1 MNAPEEQD
9 SISGKAYDLKLAL
22 RLWRFLRPHR
32 KIFFLS
38 LLLLPVHQGFN
49 LAQPL
54 LLKIGI
60 DAVSA
65 GDGLTLMTTGLLFAG
80 ALAAEAGAFF
90 FQYYLSM
97 KVAQRCLADLR
108 VELFS
113 HVQRLPMSYFDRNPV
128 GRLMTRMTTDVEVLQ
143 EMFAAGAMNLVADL
157 VLIAAIVA
165 IMLSLHVEMAL
176 VSLALIPFLLL
187 GINVFRLKARQTYRL
202 IRTRIARVN
211 AYLGEAIPGMAV
223 IQLFNRQERSFEEF
237 DDLNRS
243 HRDAIRRSNVYEA
256 SLFSMV
262 EAAGSL
268 SIALLLWY
276 GGGEV
281 LQGVVGI
288 GTFVAFSEYIRR
300 LFVPLRDF
308 SNKYAVIQAAMTAAE
323 RIFEL
328 LDTAPEKSGGSA
340 EPVAATAPAAVP
352 VPAPEPAAA
361 PATDAAATVLT
372 GAPGA
377 DGVPAPN
384 PVPTATVPAGAARV
398 DSAPATN
405 PALTAGG
412 NASSAVR
419 PGAVSAAVVEPDHP
433 DRAAVEFDD
442 VWFSYRPN
450 DPVLK
455 GVSFRIEPGERVA
468 VIGATGSGKTT
479 TIKLMSRLYD
489 VDSGAVRVGG
499 RDVREWE
506 LDGLRRHMGT
516 VLQDVFLFSG
526 DILSNLKLGNESIPE
541 ERIRAAVRSAN
552 AEGFIRRMPG
562 GLRAAVRERG
572 NNLSAGQRQL
582 LALVRMFVLDPEILV
597 LDEATSSVDTETEFL
612 VQGAFEKIMANRTC
626 LVIAHRLS
634 TIRKADRILVF
645 HRGVI
650 REMGSHAELMEKGGV
665 YYRLHQLQF
674 QGEGNGGAEVERA
687 RVPFEE

>member
-1 MNAPEEQD
+1 MNAREDQEN
-9 SISGKAYDLKLAL
+9 ISGKAYDVALAR
-22 RLWRFLRPHR
+22 RLWRFIRPHR
-32 KIFFLS
+32 KIFLLS
-38 LLLLPVHQGFN
+38 LLLLPVHQCFN

-54 LLKIGI
+54 LLKAAI
-60 DAVSA
+60 DAVGA
-65 GDGLTLMTTGLLFAG
+65 GDGFTLMTTGLLFFT
-80 ALAAEAGAFF
+80 ALLVEAAAFF
-90 FQYYLSM
+90 LQYYLSAL
-97 KVAQRCLADLR
+97 VAQRCLADLR

-128 GRLMTRMTTDVEVLQ
+128 GRVMTRMTTDVEVLQ
-143 EMFAAGAMNLVADL
+143 EMFAAGAINLVADL
-157 VLIAAIVA
+157 VLIGAIVA
-165 IMLSLHVEMAL
+165 IMLSLHLGLAL
-176 VSLALIPFLLL
+176 VSLAMIPFLLVA
-187 GINVFRLKARQTYRL
+187 INVFRVKARQTYRL
-202 IRTRIARVN
+202 IRSRIARVN

-223 IQLFNRQERSFEEF
+223 IQLFNRQARSFEEF
-237 DDLNRS
+237 DDLNRD
-243 HRDAIRRSNVYEA
+243 HRDAIQRSNVYEA

-281 LQGVVGI
+281 LRGIVSI

-328 LDTAPEKSGGSA
+328 LDTPPEAPGRAAS
-340 EPVAATAPAAVP
+340 PAATR
-352 VPAPEPAAA
+352 PAAA
-361 PATDAAATVLT
+361 PA
-372 GAPGA
+372 
-377 DGVPAPN
+377 
-384 PVPTATVPAGAARV
+384 
-398 DSAPATN
+398 
-405 PALTAGG
+405 AL
-412 NASSAVR
+412 
-419 PGAVSAAVVEPDHP
+419 VEPS
-433 DRAAVEFDD
+433 RGAVEFDD
-442 VWFSYRPN
+442 VWFGYRPN

-479 TIKLMSRLYD
+479 TIKLMSRFYD
-489 VDSGAVRVGG
+489 VDSGVVRVGG
-499 RDVREWE
+499 RDVREWD
-506 LDGLRRHMGT
+506 LDALRRHLGV

-526 DILSNLKLGNESIPE
+526 DILSNLQFGNGSVPE
-541 ERIRAAVRSAN
+541 DRIRAALRNAN
-552 AEGFIRRMPG
+552 AEGFIRRLPG
-562 GLRAAVRERG
+562 GLHAPVRERG

-582 LALVRMFVLDPEILV
+582 LALVRMFVVDPEILV

-612 VQGAFEKIMANRTC
+612 VQGAFEKIMADRTC

-634 TIRKADRILVF
+634 TIRNADRIVVF

-650 REMGSHAELMEKGGV
+650 REMGSHTELMEQRGV

-674 QGEGNGGAEVERA
+674 EGEGGGAAGPEA
-687 RVPFEE
+687 RDVAAVD